1 MGMSR
6 SATSVIMFIMRL
18 FSMKLKDAFEFVK
31 TQREKTDPN
40 DGFMEQLRGFEANHF
55 TFNNESFS
63 DSGSNAGSDGNY
75 GTIPSCI
82 VGKSGMRRVQSMLPM
97 APVRAQIGVI
107 SGGID
112 GEMNSPA
119 RHKRLDT
126 NEEEKQ
132 ESKTPVPKID
142 KQGTVET
149 LLDNRMPTIIEE
161 SKENIAPSEYQEQE
175 NAAIEATI

>member
-1 MGMSR
+1 MQTGEQQREYVRIQKLFRSINKENPDFKTKCLVHCAMGMSR

-55 TFNNESFS
+55 SFNNESFS
-63 DSGSNAGSDGNY
+63 DVGSNAGSDLNQGP
-75 GTIPSCI
+75 IPQCI

-97 APVRAQIGVI
+97 APVRAQAGVI

-112 GEMNSPA
+112 GELNSPA
-119 RHKRLDT
+119 RHQRLDSH
-126 NEEEKQ
+126 EEEKQ

-142 KQGTVET
+142 K
-149 LLDNRMPTIIEE
+149 
-161 SKENIAPSEYQEQE
+161 
-175 NAAIEATI
+175 